1 MTPQVLIPGTYN
13 SRDLG
18 GLAAKGGT
26 VRPNTMVRSDAPVK
40 LGAEGRSA
48 VRGLGIRTAID
59 LRQPIERK
67 LDPADLDGLGVD
79 LHQCSVI
86 AEGYQLDRDVSL
98 AQVYR
103 YIVDERGAQLTS
115 VVRLLATPGTL
126 PALVFCSAGK
136 DRTGLVTALTLAAAG
151 VSDEAIIADYAQTER
166 NMHGEFRE
174 MLSRRARAAG
184 ISEQELAVKVGA
196 PPALMRETLQWL
208 REHHGGPRELL
219 AGHGMTN
226 AEFDR
231 LRGALLA
238 PRAAQAA

>member
-1 MTPQVLIPGTYN
+1 
-13 SRDLG
+13 
-18 GLAAKGGT
+18 
-26 VRPNTMVRSDAPVK
+26 MVRSDAPVK
-40 LGAEGRSA
+40 LGAEGRQA
-48 VRGLGIRTAID
+48 VRELGIRTAID

-79 LHQCSVI
+79 LQQCSVI

-103 YIVDERGAQLTS
+103 YILDERGAQLTS
-115 VVRLLATPGTL
+115 VVRLLAAPGAL
-126 PALVFCSAGK
+126 PAIVFCSAGT

-151 VSDEAIIADYAQTER
+151 VSDAAIIADYAQTER

-196 PPALMRETLQWL
+196 PPALMRETLHYL
-208 REHHGGPRELL
+208 REHHGGPHELL
-219 AGHGMTN
+219 AANGMTN
-226 AEFDR
+226 VEFDR